1 MDYLKLIQDVNN
13 VAHPTIKALHISRFI
28 VSGLKSG
35 ELALYEA
42 FLLNSEV
49 IKFERLSYIQPAW
62 TKQVIIS
69 NCIKILNQKLLATL
83 FKDRAN
89 EKLMYELGI
98 EAYGLCVEKRDHY
111 IMNRYLEFL
120 NIQPNS
126 SELIEALSIVRET
139 YSKLS
144 DSNGPYHVEY
154 FPYEYCRFENMLNSD
169 KMELLTTDVSTWV
182 DDVLNGLEE

>member
-35 ELALYEA
+35 ELSLYEA

-69 NCIKILNQKLLATL
+69 NCIVDFGKDDIKI
-83 FKDRAN
+83 
-89 EKLMYELGI
+89 
-98 EAYGLCVEKRDHY
+98 
-111 IMNRYLEFL
+111 
-120 NIQPNS
+120 
-126 SELIEALSIVRET
+126 
-139 YSKLS
+139 
-144 DSNGPYHVEY
+144 
-154 FPYEYCRFENMLNSD
+154 
-169 KMELLTTDVSTWV
+169 
-182 DDVLNGLEE
+182 